1 MEPFF
6 MFSHALTDADAS
18 AARCAAVLHKNKN
31 VEIST
36 ILRFT

>member
-6 MFSHALTDADAS
+6 MLSRALTAADAP